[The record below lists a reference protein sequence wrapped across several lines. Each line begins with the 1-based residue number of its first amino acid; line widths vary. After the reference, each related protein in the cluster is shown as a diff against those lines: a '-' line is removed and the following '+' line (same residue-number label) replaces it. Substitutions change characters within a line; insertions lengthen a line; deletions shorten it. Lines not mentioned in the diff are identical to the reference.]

1 MITFGKGL
9 SAHPPHHSVLQFSSS
24 RNPMAA
30 YASASIIAICSL
42 SSTSTTSSSTPTLSK
57 NTSNTSV
64 WFSRNSKNTACTLN
78 SRSANSTFRKSA
90 SLASLFRLKAF
101 PWILNVSPPSPIG
114 LSLNL
119 SSKFRYFS
127 ASLISIADLS
137 MDIPAPSCQSLRF
150 FARVNDSNG
159 IQLHKLH
166 SMSSNPCSPLLQ
178 SYVTSILV
186 FPSFFTSTPPV
197 SPFPAF
203 SPSLTRVAFTPS
215 PSGLANAHP
224 QNAIMTLTT
233 AKCSLWS
240 NQSMKHWRHY

>member
-1 MITFGKGL
+1 MTQ
-9 SAHPPHHSVLQFSSS
+9 SENTS
-24 RNPMAA
+24 
-30 YASASIIAICSL
+30 ICSL
-42 SSTSTTSSSTPTLSK
+42 SSTSTTSSFIQTLSK
-57 NTSNTSV
+57 NTSSTSV
-64 WFSRNSKNTACTLN
+64 WFSRNSKNTTCTLN

-101 PWILNVSPPSPIG
+101 PWILNVSPQSPIG
-114 LSLNL
+114 LFLNL
-119 SSKFRYFS
+119 SLKFRYFS

-150 FARVNDSNG
+150 FARANDSNG

-166 SMSSNPCSPLLQ
+166 SMSSNPCSLQLQ

-203 SPSLTRVAFTPS
+203 SSILHMVGFTPS
-215 PSGLANAHP
+215 PSGLAHSSP
-224 QNAIMTLTT
+224 
-233 AKCSLWS
+233 
-240 NQSMKHWRHY
+240 H